1 MIKFEWNAIK
11 INIQDSD
18 ISNFVS
24 SIRYFCQ
31 KNAKS
36 FDNPISTHLSGYWRN
51 YQRSF
56 SFGLKNQSHGL
67 WKSNGESTYLF
78 STVKV
83 NVFDAI
89 PSYSPSMWK
98 NMLHSSRTY
107 SRYQRKNVFNKST
120 NLLIFMVACWLL
132 LYSFSF

>member
-89 PSYSPSMWK
+89 PSYSPIIDK
-98 NMLHSSRTY
+98 NCGPNRRCLHEFVLKK
-107 SRYQRKNVFNKST
+107 Q
-120 NLLIFMVACWLL
+120 WLDDAL
-132 LYSFSF
+132 EMKYICII